1 MVPDDVPAEVLNAAV
16 SALTGLPPLSLART
30 AAYRRSPG
38 KLFAVPFYAEASITY
53 FRTDLFAK
61 ANLTMPAEPTWDQI
75 RGFAALGV
83 AEVHGYVPNVWETE
97 RLELIGREMI
107 PAMAEL

>member
-1 MVPDDVPAEVLNAAV
+1 MPHKLDVLRAHCQTEGRDYDSIEKTVMMPLNIGDKGENIPALME
-16 SALTGLPPLSLART
+16 
-30 AAYRRSPG
+30 
-38 KLFAVPFYAEASITY
+38 
-53 FRTDLFAK
+53 
-61 ANLTMPAEPTWDQI
+61 QI

-83 AEVHGYVPNVWETE
+83 AEVHGSVPNVWETE